1 MKLYVIKDMK
11 GDFRTQIISAPNDEQ
26 VIRLIPYFKQ
36 SDELI
41 QRYPEDFA
49 LYCVGDFDFSSGDII
64 PMIPNYICLLSE
76 ERKEN
81 EKLA

>member
-11 GDFRTQIISAPNDEQ
+11 GDFRTQIFCYPNDDQ
-26 VIRLIPYFKQ
+26 ILRIIPYLKQ
-36 SDELI
+36 QDELMA
-41 QRYPEDFA
+41 RYPEDFA
-49 LYCVGDFDFSSGDII
+49 IYRIGDFDFESGDII
-64 PMIPNYICLLSE
+64 PELPNYICLLSE